1 MKLFAIK
8 FSLNIKNI
16 FNVSRIFKDKN
27 NNEWYYWNT
36 KSKEITLNNQKNAGF
51 ASDYD
56 REMARQRFERRLNN
70 MEVDLAKLQKDI
82 VKLAELAKAK
92 YE

>member
-1 MKLFAIK
+1 M
-8 FSLNIKNI
+8 
-16 FNVSRIFKDKN
+16 
-27 NNEWYYWNT
+27 
-36 KSKEITLNNQKNAGF
+36 NNQKNAGF